1 LRHGGQQETGYIFTD
16 WHANYYQEVRT
27 PVTDYNTAGASYG
40 LQASAQSYGYALFFM
55 NEGALRYLDQSDGW
69 EIGVEPSVVIVDE
82 GMAKS
87 MRAITAA

>member
-1 LRHGGQQETGYIFTD
+1 
-16 WHANYYQEVRT
+16 
-27 PVTDYNTAGASYG
+27 
-40 LQASAQSYGYALFFM
+40 M

-69 EIGVEPSVVIVDE
+69 EIGVGPNVVIVDE

>member
-1 LRHGGQQETGYIFTD
+1 MRIIIRKYG
-16 WHANYYQEVRT
+16 T
-27 PVTDYNTAGASYG
+27 PVADYNTAGASYG
-40 LQASAQSYGYALFFM
+40 RQASAQSYGHALFFM